1 MTCTPFMSS
10 IVSPGCAARSWSYS
24 FRGIGSRLDG
34 STDARI
40 GFLCPAGV
48 PAAGRSLAL
57 TDVLSRVEAE
67 AGKALGIL
75 KEYGRFPPISAH
87 KRAQTETPAFVPRPP
102 AQNG

>member
-40 GFLCPAGV
+40 GVLCPAGV

-57 TDVLSRVEAE
+57 TDVLSRVEAD
-67 AGKALGIL
+67 AGKALEIL
-75 KEYGRFPPISAH
+75 KEDGRVPTIFAH
-87 KRAQTETPAFVPRPP
+87 QAGPTQTAAVVRPP
-102 AQNG
+102 